1 MTSAISVQLK
11 FNMTMGSP
19 TIRPC
24 IWSSNRVKMNQVQKS
39 DICLKALQLTPFAI
53 PINLYKLLWRSC
65 DGSSDSRGFRFQF
78 GFLKMA
84 MNTLSGS
91 CSSDLS
97 SLFRGAFY
105 IIRNRLTSPEE
116 VFSFRGISSSCTD
129 SESFNLRVETLT
141 LLAAEKKEAKS
152 VLTLFLMQQGLS
164 KAVAARTVNKSDYF
178 IDHIISRLHSAHIS
192 RYLVGRELTA
202 LEIGDTL
209 NPYLQSLLEEHGNFL
224 VVKNFHTAPIK
235 KSQLCQFVNPIPALT
250 PRSQNQSLISRQL
263 HADILGLPATAWRG
277 KSNHWLSFFLILGV
291 EDNLRPTA
299 EYFKSLGVDVAI
311 VLHKSR
317 RNLGLSIEGHLKPAT
332 NFFWERG
339 FSVEEV
345 RTNVLIL
352 LMYILEA

>member
-1 MTSAISVQLK
+1 
-11 FNMTMGSP
+11 
-19 TIRPC
+19 
-24 IWSSNRVKMNQVQKS
+24 
-39 DICLKALQLTPFAI
+39 
-53 PINLYKLLWRSC
+53 
-65 DGSSDSRGFRFQF
+65 
-78 GFLKMA
+78 MA
-84 MNTLSGS
+84 MKTLSGS

-97 SLFRGAFY
+97 SLCRGAFY

-116 VFSFRGISSSCTD
+116 VFSFRGISSSSD

-250 PRSQNQSLISRQL
+250 PRSQNQSL
-263 HADILGLPATAWRG
+263 
-277 KSNHWLSFFLILGV
+277 
-291 EDNLRPTA
+291 
-299 EYFKSLGVDVAI
+299 
-311 VLHKSR
+311 
-317 RNLGLSIEGHLKPAT
+317 
-332 NFFWERG
+332 
-339 FSVEEV
+339 
-345 RTNVLIL
+345 
-352 LMYILEA
+352 M